1 MDAPASEAGGALPRI
16 ISSIQ
21 HVRRNRR
28 VSTESGEILFAVKD
42 CNRIVLMIITY
53 GCETPYVSEE
63 RPICRRR
70 AHHGCAGVLPWR
82 GNLLGDSGRER
93 ERRPDLRSEV
103 ALQTLESWVGR
114 DKTRQKRIER
124 ACTSSPT
131 DHAFGHIPG
140 ECGATDVCDSL
151 LSCGKEV
158 SGQLQPQGVHVRGP
172 FSGSERLRENTRE
185 NNLGRS
191 GWSDPRKEALTF
203 FDFNCAD
210 NKNNKAGELKES
222 SQSKNTI

>member
-1 MDAPASEAGGALPRI
+1 MDAPASQAGGALPPI

-42 CNRIVLMIITY
+42 CNRIVLLIITY
-53 GCETPYVSEE
+53 ECETPYVSEE

-82 GNLLGDSGRER
+82 GNLLGDFGWER

-103 ALQTLESWVGR
+103 ALQTLESGLGR
-114 DKTRQKRIER
+114 DDTRKKRSKR
-124 ACTSSPT
+124 TCTCAQT
-131 DHAFGHIPG
+131 DHTAGYIPCK
-140 ECGATDVCDSL
+140 CGTTGVCDSL

-158 SGQLQPQGVHVRGP
+158 SGELQPQGMHVRGS
-172 FSGSERLRENTRE
+172 FSSSGQLRKITRE
-185 NNLGRS
+185 NNGGRS
-191 GWSDPRKEALTF
+191 SSSDPRKGALTF
-203 FDFNCAD
+203 FDSNCAYK
-210 NKNNKAGELKES
+210 KNNIAGELKES
-222 SQSKNTI
+222 SQSNNTI